1 MSAQPK
7 PWYTSKTVWF
17 NVLTM
22 ISVVLVFVI
31 QQQDAG
37 LLPFYIDP
45 KWIVFGQGGINLV
58 LRFVSGTPIGNRVNW
73 NS

>member
-1 MSAQPK
+1 MQPK
-7 PWYTSKTVWF
+7 PWYESKTVWF

-22 ISVVLVFVI
+22 ISVVLVFLV

-45 KWIVFGQGGINLV
+45 KWIVFGQGGINLI
-58 LRFVSGTPIGNRVNW
+58 LRFMSRTPIGKKVNW